1 MSKTKEPMAELLA
14 DALRAEKADLLVR
27 YRRSSEPRRPRVRK
41 LIEACDSLLQRL
53 EQRAA

>member
-1 MSKTKEPMAELLA
+1 MAELLA